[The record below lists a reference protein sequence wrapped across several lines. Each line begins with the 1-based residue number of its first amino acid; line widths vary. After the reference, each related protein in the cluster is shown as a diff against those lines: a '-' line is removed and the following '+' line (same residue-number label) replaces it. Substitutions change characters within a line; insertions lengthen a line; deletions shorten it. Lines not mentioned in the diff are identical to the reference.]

1 MCEGIL
7 VKVQCVTVNLLSL
20 FIINNHKK
28 YVKATDF
35 KIYVVV

>member
-20 FIINNHKK
+20 FHKNNHNNMPKQLISK
-28 YVKATDF
+28 F
-35 KIYVVV
+35 ML